1 MTNEERE
8 EHLKPFREYVKDKIK
23 SYTKEEY
30 DNYFKP
36 SDDSVLSQYQIDYLE
51 FYIRDSDLKITID
64 LGKSKF
70 W

>member
-8 EHLKPFREYVKDKIK
+8 EYLKPFREYVKDKIK

-30 DNYFKP
+30 EDYFKP
-36 SDDSVLSQYQIDYLE
+36 SGNSALSQYQIDYLD
-51 FYIRDSDLKITID
+51 FYKRDSIVE